1 MSFSLLVRFTS
12 FYDRVSMCV
21 TLTACNFRPGF
32 PGTHGD
38 FSLPNANAEIK
49 DLYHDAHGRLGDCF
63 FFVVVVVSFFC
74 FVLFWFLIF

>member
-1 MSFSLLVRFTS
+1 
-12 FYDRVSMCV
+12 MCV

-49 DLYHDAHGRLGDCF
+49 DLCHNTWFQCL
-63 FFVVVVVSFFC
+63 SLNLI
-74 FVLFWFLIF
+74 VLELLDNKAQRIYLCVYQ